1 MFRRVTNL
9 ARVYRE
15 RVFSLALVL
24 VFLLGTLPHTAC
36 ICADGHREEHCQ
48 ALACRNLATRQ
59 AKMQKCSCCRDKV
72 GGATEPSCCLAK
84 ESQVEFG
91 VDLIKAAGSCCNPIV
106 EAPAPMAAAG
116 KVDAASKSLVIS
128 VIETSSMFYLADLV
142 RPAVELSYRSTP
154 PPLDVVIVYL
164 HLSI

>member
-84 ESQVEFG
+84 ESQVEFD
-91 VDLIKAAGSCCNPIV
+91 VDLIRAAGSCCNPIV
-106 EAPAPMAAAG
+106 EAPSPMAVSS
-116 KVDAASKSLVIS
+116 KVNSASKALVFATIEPPSL
-128 VIETSSMFYLADLV
+128 FDLAEHV
-142 RPAVELSYRSTP
+142 PPATGWNNRSTP
-154 PPLDVVIVYL
+154 PPLDAVIVYL
-164 HLSI
+164 HLTI